1 METGREGW
9 RQGGKDGD
17 REGRMETGREGWRQG
32 GKDGDREGK
41 METGRERW
49 RQRGKDGDR
58 EGRMETDRE
67 GWRQGV
73 REYWAVRRGV
83 SAEPSSPFVVV
94 GAGYVLVVV
103 VVRCRRPLALSSF
116 GVVRWRCHGRWR
128 RPWAL
133 ASSVGIVIGVG
144 VVRGHRHWRWRR
156 PWALASSVGIGVIRG
171 RWRRPLALAS
181 SVGVLG
187 VVR

>member
-1 METGREGW
+1 METGRERW

-17 REGRMETGREGWRQG
+17 KEGRMET
-32 GKDGDREGK
+32 DREG
-41 METGRERW
+41 W

-94 GAGYVLVVV
+94 GVGYVLVVV
-103 VVRCRRPLALSSF
+103 VVCCCRPLALSSF
-116 GVVRWRCHGRWR
+116 GIVRWHSHWCWHH
-128 RPWAL
+128 PWAL
-133 ASSVGIVIGVG
+133 ATSVGVVIGVG
-144 VVRGHRHWRWRR
+144 IVRGRWHR
-156 PWALASSVGIGVIRG
+156 PLASS
-171 RWRRPLALAS
+171 LALAS
-181 SVGVLG
+181 SMGVGVGVG
-187 VVR
+187 VVVVHWLVNSCERTWALVAWGWSGVACH